1 MATVYMVSGNS
12 DAEDL
17 VKSFLSYDDA
27 MSLAKA
33 LNEDEDNYIGDEKIK
48 YYGVLEGD
56 YKREEFYKEYYDSF
70 LFEEEEY
77 PESVFEN

>member
-27 MSLAKA
+27 VSLAKA
-33 LNEDEDNYIGDEKIK
+33 LNEDEDNYIDDEKIK
-48 YYGVLEGD
+48 YYGVLKGD
-56 YKREEFYKEYYDSF
+56 YTREEFYKEYYDMM
-70 LFEEEEY
+70 EY
-77 PESVFEN
+77 DDVP